1 MPDDT
6 MRDDLNAA
14 IEEFE
19 EQDNE
24 REESG
29 TDVGSGSDSDAGGLP
44 SADDSGDESAG
55 DVAPVVSAAVDDTPD
70 DSDVPGDS
78 PSTPV
83 SETPTGLKAPAGW
96 NPQQREQWSK
106 IPQDIQEH
114 ITARET
120 EMATSMA
127 NTSESRTVHD
137 RMQQL
142 GQSYAPIMAA
152 EGVTDPVQ
160 AAEGLFQTVSQLRMG
175 NAQQKA
181 ATIAQ
186 MIKHY
191 GVDVSELDN
200 HLSGQQ
206 AESPVNSEVER
217 LLEQKMAPF
226 NQMMQLLEQAK
237 GEQATQT
244 KANAQKEVE
253 AFASNGAEFIGD
265 VRNDMADMIDFAHGQ
280 GREMTLQDAY
290 NKAVAMNPQIA
301 KVLEGRKLMT
311 QNNSVQKKK
320 AASSSLNGKRSG
332 ITAPPAGGGS
342 MREDIMSA
350 FESLQSDG

>member
-1 MPDDT
+1 MSDDT

-19 EQDNE
+19 EKEDGAE
-24 REESG
+24 AGAG
-29 TDVGSGSDSDAGGLP
+29 TDADAGGDNDSGGVP
-44 SADDSGDESAG
+44 DADDSGDGFASDSA
-55 DVAPVVSAAVDDTPD
+55 PD
-70 DSDVPGDS
+70 DVVASVDNLSDDELPGDS

-83 SETPTGLKAPAGW
+83 SEAPTGLKAPAGW

-114 ITARET
+114 ISARET

-142 GQSYAPIMAA
+142 GQAYAPIMAA

-191 GVDVSELDN
+191 GVDVAELDN
-200 HLSGQQ
+200 NLSGQQ

-226 NQMMQLLEQAK
+226 NQMMQLLEKAK

-253 AFASNGAEFIGD
+253 AFASSGAEFIGD
-265 VRNDMADMIDFAHGQ
+265 VRNDMADMIDFAHAQ

-301 KVLEGRKLMT
+301 KVLEGRKIMN

-350 FESLQSDG
+350 FESLQSD